1 MMNRNKMR
9 ENIMKLIYQADIHNN
24 YVFEFFTD
32 AYELMEDTTPVNDQ
46 YFMSVVKKFIE
57 HKTIVDT
64 EISDNLKKWDL
75 DRIGKVELAILR
87 LAVTEMLYVE
97 DIPMKVSINEAVE
110 LAKSYADDS
119 APKYINGV
127 LASVLA
133 KIENV

>member
-1 MMNRNKMR
+1 
-9 ENIMKLIYQADIHNN
+9 
-24 YVFEFFTD
+24 
-32 AYELMEDTTPVNDQ
+32 MEDTTPVNDQ
-46 YFMSVVKKFIE
+46 YFMSVVKRFIE